1 MLGLRNRLQ
10 SVLEGIETSAL
21 VIQTAATR
29 SNTAQLRRLAWGFRM
44 QNILIAIIGLV
55 VTYSSD
61 NETVKKIVADLKSY
75 LFRLFE
81 IIASLLR

>member
-1 MLGLRNRLQ
+1 M
-10 SVLEGIETSAL
+10 
-21 VIQTAATR
+21 
-29 SNTAQLRRLAWGFRM
+29 RRLAWGFRM
-44 QNILIAIIGLV
+44 QNVLIAIIGLV

-75 LFRLFE
+75 LLRLFE